1 MLHPRL
7 HTAPEP
13 GPPSREGAGL
23 SVAQTGPLAVP
34 ESQRK
39 REGMGLR
46 GRGHPPAGTA
56 HKTPDTEGEGASQ
69 VFVEGGAHPA
79 ARAGHGAAV
88 VRVSSLGF
96 LSPARLSR
104 AGGPQRA
111 GDGAGLAKVRQ
122 EGPGRPGQGVR
133 QWRTAAFPARSAEK
147 AGGPGWPRPRDTGVL
162 GRPARSLELRKHQPS
177 QRGGRKSKITGQLRW
192 FRPGAQRDDLSL
204 GAVLGS
210 GAGSP
215 RPGDLLCLTSRG
227 GPCVQTPLLKGHHL
241 LDWDLPAS
249 RKTC

>member
-1 MLHPRL
+1 M
-7 HTAPEP
+7 
-13 GPPSREGAGL
+13 GP
-23 SVAQTGPLAVP
+23 
-34 ESQRK
+34 
-39 REGMGLR
+39 R

-56 HKTPDTEGEGASQ
+56 HKTPDTAGEGASQ

-162 GRPARSLELRKHQPS
+162 GRPARSLELRKQQPS

-210 GAGSP
+210 GACRQSSARRPSLPHVTWWAVCPDSP
-215 RPGDLLCLTSRG
+215 LKGTPFAGLGPTRVQEDLLSVLSFIT
-227 GPCVQTPLLKGHHL
+227 PAQVQLHHQ
-241 LDWDLPAS
+241 
-249 RKTC
+249 TIV